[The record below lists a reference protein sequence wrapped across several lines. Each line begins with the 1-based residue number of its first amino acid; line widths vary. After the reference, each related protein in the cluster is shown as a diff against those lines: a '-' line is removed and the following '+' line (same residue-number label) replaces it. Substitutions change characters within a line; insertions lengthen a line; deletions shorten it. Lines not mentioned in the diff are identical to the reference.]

1 MVRLLTVEEI
11 QAELL
16 EVTPLNPGPLIPP
29 YEEGQED
36 KQKLK
41 LAYQA
46 LRRSIKRKD

>member
-16 EVTPLNPGPLIPP
+16 EVTLLNPGPLIPP

-41 LAYQA
+41 LAY
-46 LRRSIKRKD
+46 

>member
-16 EVTPLNPGPLIPP
+16 EVTPLNPRPLIPP

-36 KQKLK
+36 KQRLK
-41 LAYQA
+41 LAY
-46 LRRSIKRKD
+46 

>member
-16 EVTPLNPGPLIPP
+16 EVTPLNSGPLIPP

-36 KQKLK
+36 K
-41 LAYQA
+41 
-46 LRRSIKRKD
+46 